1 MDPSGIGSTE
11 INISILI
18 KNQETQSLIYICK
31 RINGLLLSKEYF
43 IIYIYKIER
52 HLKMITVQETQ

>member
-31 RINGLLLSKEYF
+31 RINGLLLSKEHF